1 MIGAAFM
8 ALGVLASAIDWGWQP
23 MADGGR
29 EYIVQVEPQLTD
41 IDAFR
46 KEGFSSD
53 IPPQLRDIRRIRI
66 VVGSDPLPNQGEIP
80 PAALQGP
87 GVGGQGPGDTVTAPV
102 PPPPGALPDG
112 VAAEPLKTARPSE
125 SPSGKV
131 ALADGH
137 QPADTAAN
145 GSDPTNNAAIPATS
159 SAQPRSPSDGP
170 VGDDAPPAS
179 TTTPPRPWT
188 TLLAVAGVLIVS
200 LSANVFLGWVHWGAR
215 NQYRALVS
223 QLRAQRS
230 A

>member
-1 MIGAAFM
+1 MIGATCV
-8 ALGVLASAIDWGWQP
+8 ALGILASAIQWGWQD
-23 MADGGR
+23 MAEGGR
-29 EYIVQVEPQLTD
+29 EYIVQIEPQLAD

-53 IPPQLRDIRRIRI
+53 IPPQVRDIRRIRI

-80 PAALQGP
+80 PVPVQAP
-87 GVGGQGPGDTVTAPV
+87 GARGQGSGDSVTAPV
-102 PPPPGALPDG
+102 APGALPDG

-137 QPADTAAN
+137 QPPDATAI
-145 GSDPTNNAAIPATS
+145 GSEPTNNAAAPSTS
-159 SAQPRSPSDGP
+159 FDQPRSPSDGP
-170 VGDDAPPAS
+170 IGEVAPPAS
-179 TTTPPRPWT
+179 STTPPRPWT

-223 QLRAQRS
+223 QLRAQRT